1 MSWMMGKVT
10 AVILAAGKG
19 TRMRS
24 ARHKVLH
31 EVCGITLL
39 ECVIEAVQNAEIPEI
54 MVVVGDKKEEV
65 KDSLKGVSVKIVEQR
80 EQLGTAHA
88 VLSASHLLSGLTDVV
103 MVLNGDAPLVKTQTL
118 KRLIA
123 AHREADADL
132 TLLTA
137 FLDRPEG
144 YGRILRDA
152 HRRIKGIIEESEASA
167 EELQIKEIN
176 VGMYAFKVKSLLEGL
191 SEIAPR
197 NKKGEFYL
205 TDIISIFYRK
215 GKKIEGLGSINTT
228 EVLGINTQGELASVN
243 QIRRDEIV
251 RYFMDKGITIVDP
264 ASTFIE
270 NRVEIG
276 EGTKVYPFTYICKN
290 VVIGQ
295 RCCIGPF
302 AYIKADVKIEDDVE
316 VSGMMNKTG
325 LFSRIEG

>member
-1 MSWMMGKVT
+1 MMGKIT

-24 ARHKVLH
+24 ARPKVLH
-31 EVCGITLL
+31 EVCGISLL
-39 ECVIEAVQNAEIPEI
+39 GCVVEAVQNAEISQI
-54 MVVVGDKKEEV
+54 IVVVGDKKEEV
-65 KDSLKGVSVKIVEQR
+65 EDSLKGVPVGIVEQQ

-88 VLSASHLLSGLTDVV
+88 VLSARHLLAGLTDVV
-103 MVLNGDAPLVKTQTL
+103 VVLNGDAPLVKPQTL

-123 AHREADADL
+123 VNAEANADVA
-132 TLLTA
+132 LLTA

-144 YGRILRDA
+144 YGRIFRDA
-152 HRRIKGIIEESEASA
+152 SGRIKGIIEESEASA

-176 VGMYAFKVKSLLEGL
+176 VGMYVFKVKSLLEGL
-191 SEIAPR
+191 NEIAPR

-205 TDIISIFYRK
+205 TDIISVFYRK
-215 GKKIEGLGSINTT
+215 GKKIECLAGTNTA
-228 EVLGINTQGELASVN
+228 EVLGINTQKELATVN

-251 RYFMDKGITIVDP
+251 RYFMDRGVTVIDP

-270 NRVEIG
+270 SRVEIG

-295 RCCIGPF
+295 RCCVGPF
-302 AYIKADVKIEDDVE
+302 AYIKAGTKIEDDVE
-316 VSGMMNKTG
+316 VSNMMDKAG

>member
-1 MSWMMGKVT
+1 MGKAT

-24 ARHKVLH
+24 ARPKVLH

-39 ECVIEAVQNAEIPEI
+39 ECVIEAVQNTEISEI
-54 MVVVGDKKEEV
+54 IVVVGDKKEEV
-65 KDSLKGVSVKIVEQR
+65 KDSLKGVSVKIVEQPV
-80 EQLGTAHA
+80 QLGTAHA
-88 VLSASHLLSGLTDVV
+88 VLSASHMLSDLTDVV
-103 MVLNGDAPLVKTQTL
+103 VVLNGDAPLIKPETL
-118 KRLIA
+118 KRLITVNK
-123 AHREADADL
+123 EADADL

-137 FLDRPEG
+137 LVDKPDG
-144 YGRILRDA
+144 YGRIFRDA

-167 EELQIKEIN
+167 DELQIKEIN
-176 VGMYAFKVKSLLEGL
+176 VGMYVFKVESLLEGL

-215 GKKIEGLGSINTT
+215 GKRIEGLESINTA
-228 EVLGINTQGELASVN
+228 EVLGINTQRELAAVN

-251 RYFMDKGITIVDP
+251 RYFMDRGVTVTDP

-270 NRVEIG
+270 SRVEIG

-302 AYIKADVKIEDDVE
+302 AYIKADAKIEDDVK

-325 LFSRIEG
+325 LFSRIEE

>member
-1 MSWMMGKVT
+1 MGKAT

-24 ARHKVLH
+24 ARPKVLH

-39 ECVIEAVQNAEIPEI
+39 ECVIEAVQNAEIPQI

-65 KDSLKGVSVKIVEQR
+65 KDSLKGVAVKIVEQQ

-88 VLSASHLLSGLTDVV
+88 VLSAMHLLSGLTDVV
-103 MVLNGDAPLVKTQTL
+103 MVLNGDAPLIKPQTL
-118 KRLIA
+118 KKLIA
-123 AHREADADL
+123 ANAENDADM

-137 FLDRPEG
+137 FLDRPNG
-144 YGRILRDA
+144 YGRIFRDS
-152 HRRIKGIIEESEASA
+152 RGCIKGIIEESEANA
-167 EELQIKEIN
+167 AELQIKEIN
-176 VGMYAFKVKSLLEGL
+176 VGMYVFKIKSLLEGL

-215 GKKIEGLGSINTT
+215 GKKIEGLESINTT
-228 EVLGINTQGELASVN
+228 EVLGINTQRELAAVN

-270 NRVEIG
+270 SHVEIG
-276 EGTKVYPFTYICKN
+276 EGTTVYPFTYICKN

-295 RCCIGPF
+295 RCRIGPF
-302 AYIKADVKIEDDVE
+302 AYIKADAKIEDDVE
-316 VSGMMNKTG
+316 VSGTVDKAG

>member
-1 MSWMMGKVT
+1 MGKAT

-24 ARHKVLH
+24 ARPKVLH

-39 ECVIEAVQNAEIPEI
+39 ECVIEAVQNTEISEI
-54 MVVVGDKKEEV
+54 IVVVGDKKEEV
-65 KDSLKGVSVKIVEQR
+65 KDSLKGVSAKIVEQPV
-80 EQLGTAHA
+80 QLGTAHA
-88 VLSASHLLSGLTDVV
+88 VLSASHILSALTDVV
-103 MVLNGDAPLVKTQTL
+103 VVLNGDTPLIKPETL
-118 KRLIA
+118 KRLITVNK
-123 AHREADADL
+123 EADADL

-137 FLDRPEG
+137 FVDKPDG
-144 YGRILRDA
+144 YGRIFRDA

-167 EELQIKEIN
+167 DELQIKEIN
-176 VGMYAFKVKSLLEGL
+176 VGMYVFKVKSLLEGL

-215 GKKIEGLGSINTT
+215 GKRIEGLESVNTA
-228 EVLGINTQGELASVN
+228 EVLGINTQRELAAVN

-251 RYFMDKGITIVDP
+251 RYFMDRGVTVADP

-270 NRVEIG
+270 SRVEIG
-276 EGTKVYPFTYICKN
+276 EGTTVYPFTYICKN

-302 AYIKADVKIEDDVE
+302 AYIKADAKIEDDVA

-325 LFSRIEG
+325 LFSRIEE

>member
-1 MSWMMGKVT
+1 MMGKAT

-24 ARHKVLH
+24 ARPKVLH

-39 ECVIEAVQNAEIPEI
+39 ECVIEAVQNAEISQI
-54 MVVVGDKKEEV
+54 IVVVGDKKEEV
-65 KDSLKGVSVKIVEQR
+65 KDSLKGVAVKIVEQQ

-88 VLSASHLLSGLTDVV
+88 VLSAMHLLSGLTDVV
-103 MVLNGDAPLVKTQTL
+103 MVLNGDAPLIKPQTL
-118 KRLIA
+118 KKLIA
-123 AHREADADL
+123 ANAENDADM

-137 FLDRPEG
+137 FLDRPNG
-144 YGRILRDA
+144 YGRIFRDS
-152 HRRIKGIIEESEASA
+152 RGCIKGIIEESEANA
-167 EELQIKEIN
+167 AELQIKEIN
-176 VGMYAFKVKSLLEGL
+176 VGMYVFKVKSLLEGL

-205 TDIISIFYRK
+205 TDIVSIFYRK
-215 GKKIEGLGSINTT
+215 GKKIEGLESINTT
-228 EVLGINTQGELASVN
+228 EVLGINTQGELAAVN

>member
-1 MSWMMGKVT
+1 
-10 AVILAAGKG
+10 I
-19 TRMRS
+19 
-24 ARHKVLH
+24 
-31 EVCGITLL
+31 I
-39 ECVIEAVQNAEIPEI
+39 
-54 MVVVGDKKEEV
+54 VVVGDKKEEV
-65 KDSLKGVSVKIVEQR
+65 KDSLKGVSVKIVEQPV
-80 EQLGTAHA
+80 QLGTAHA
-88 VLSASHLLSGLTDVV
+88 VLSASHMLSDLTDVV
-103 MVLNGDAPLVKTQTL
+103 VVLNGDAPLIKPETL
-118 KRLIA
+118 KRLITVNK
-123 AHREADADL
+123 EADADL

-137 FLDRPEG
+137 LVDKPDG
-144 YGRILRDA
+144 YGRIFRDA

-167 EELQIKEIN
+167 DELQIKEIN
-176 VGMYAFKVKSLLEGL
+176 VGMYVFKVESLLEGL

-215 GKKIEGLGSINTT
+215 GKRIEGLESINTA
-228 EVLGINTQGELASVN
+228 EVLGINTQRELAAVN

-251 RYFMDKGITIVDP
+251 RYFMDRGVTVTDP

-270 NRVEIG
+270 SRVEIG

-302 AYIKADVKIEDDVE
+302 AYIKADAKIEDDVK

-325 LFSRIEG
+325 LFSRIEE

>member
-1 MSWMMGKVT
+1 MGKAT

-24 ARHKVLH
+24 ARPKVLH

-39 ECVIEAVQNAEIPEI
+39 ECVIEAVQNTEISEI
-54 MVVVGDKKEEV
+54 IVVVGDKKEEV
-65 KDSLKGVSVKIVEQR
+65 KDSLKGVSVKIVEQPV
-80 EQLGTAHA
+80 QLGTAHA
-88 VLSASHLLSGLTDVV
+88 VLSASHMLSDLTDVV
-103 MVLNGDAPLVKTQTL
+103 VVLNGDAPLIKPETL
-118 KRLIA
+118 KRLITVNK
-123 AHREADADL
+123 EADADL

-137 FLDRPEG
+137 FVDKPDG
-144 YGRILRDA
+144 YGRIFRDA

-167 EELQIKEIN
+167 DELQIKEIN
-176 VGMYAFKVKSLLEGL
+176 VGMYVFKVKSLLERL

-215 GKKIEGLGSINTT
+215 GKRIEGLESINTA
-228 EVLGINTQGELASVN
+228 EVLGINTQRELAAVN

-251 RYFMDKGITIVDP
+251 RYFMDRGVTVTDP

-270 NRVEIG
+270 SRVEIG

-302 AYIKADVKIEDDVE
+302 AYIKADAKIEDDVK

-325 LFSRIEG
+325 LFSRIEE

>member
-1 MSWMMGKVT
+1 MMGKAT
-10 AVILAAGKG
+10 SVILAAGKG

-24 ARHKVLH
+24 ARPKVLH

-39 ECVIEAVQNAEIPEI
+39 ECVIAAVQNAEISQI
-54 MVVVGDKKEEV
+54 IVVVGDKKEEV
-65 KDSLKGVSVKIVEQR
+65 KDSLKGVSVEIVEQQ

-88 VLSASHLLSGLTDVV
+88 VLSARHLLAGLADVV
-103 MVLNGDAPLVKTQTL
+103 VVLNGDAPLVKPQTL

-123 AHREADADL
+123 VNAEADADVS
-132 TLLTA
+132 LLTA
-137 FLDRPEG
+137 FLGRPEG

-152 HRRIKGIIEESEASA
+152 RGRIKEIIEESEASA
-167 EELQIKEIN
+167 EELQIKEVN
-176 VGMYAFKVKSLLEGL
+176 VGMYVFKVKSLLEAL
-191 SEIAPR
+191 SEITPR

-215 GKKIEGLGSINTT
+215 GKRIEGLESINTT
-228 EVLGINTQGELASVN
+228 EVLGINTQRELAAVN

-251 RYFMDKGITIVDP
+251 RYFMDRGVTIVDP
-264 ASTFIE
+264 TSTFIE
-270 NRVEIG
+270 SHVEIG

-295 RCCIGPF
+295 RCCISPF
-302 AYIKADVKIEDDVE
+302 AYIKAGTKIEDDVE
-316 VSGMMNKTG
+316 VSNMMDKAG